1 MTVKRSAKVVEL
13 QPPLRCAEP
22 TADDIESEEDDVA
35 WATRSRMWQSR
46 VAKTSARRT
55 KRAKAHPALILAGHG
70 VSMRIENGALTIQ
83 NGFTHYP
90 QKREIIRYFRGDV
103 ALPERIILLD
113 GSGSISFDVL
123 SWLAEQKVSLIRID
137 WKGDIVC
144 VAGASGYSANH
155 FRVRWQLEARENPGQ
170 RNEFCRSLITRKIEA
185 SIVTLEKSIPRSD
198 RWERAMKSA
207 YAALTRL
214 DENPPEIISELRALE
229 ANCAAS
235 YFRSW
240 VGMPMKW
247 RGTSRRPI
255 PDNWLS
261 IGVRS
266 SPYHL
271 AGNRNAA
278 HPVNAILNYAYA
290 ALESEI
296 RIKAISEGYDP
307 TIGIMHEGDDGS
319 SKFIFDLMEPERPK
333 VDRAVLDFVKGLV
346 FDPADF
352 VIRSDGV
359 CRLNPEMA
367 RMVVAKVS
375 VLENFPR
382 RLAVKSTLSRRR
394 GSRPWT
400 AHVIVT
406 E

>member
-1 MTVKRSAKVVEL
+1 MPPRLTNNSEKSATVQFQDAAKLIE
-13 QPPLRCAEP
+13 EE
-22 TADDIESEEDDVA
+22 TDDDIA
-35 WATRSRMWQSR
+35 WATRSSMLKNR
-46 VAKTSARRT
+46 VEKVSARRT
-55 KRAKAHPALILAGHG
+55 KRAKAQPALILAGHG
-70 VSMRIENGALTIQ
+70 VSLRVEGGSLAIR

-90 QKREIIRYFRGDV
+90 QKREIIRYFPGDV

-123 SWLAEQKVSLIRID
+123 SWLAEQKVSFIRID

-144 VAGASGYSANH
+144 VAGASGYSANS
-155 FRVRWQLEARENPGQ
+155 FRVRWQLETRENPEQ
-170 RNEFCRSLITRKIEA
+170 RNDFCRSIITRKIEA
-185 SIVTLEKSIPRSD
+185 TIITLEKSIPRSD
-198 RWERAMKSA
+198 KWERAMRSA
-207 YAALTRL
+207 YAGLSRL
-214 DENPPEIISELRALE
+214 EENPPENISELRVLE

-240 VGMPMKW
+240 VGMPIKW
-247 RGTSRRPI
+247 RGISRRPI
-255 PDNWLS
+255 PENWHS

-271 AGNRNAA
+271 AGNRNAG

-307 TIGIMHEGDDGS
+307 TIGIMHEGSDGS

-333 VDRAVLDFVKGLV
+333 VDRKVLDFIKGHV

-352 VIRSDGV
+352 VIRGDGV

-367 RMVVAKVS
+367 RMVVARVS
-375 VLENFPR
+375 R
-382 RLAVKSTLSRRR
+382 YKSLL
-394 GSRPWT
+394 
-400 AHVIVT
+400 
-406 E
+406 

>member
-1 MTVKRSAKVVEL
+1 MDQTV
-13 QPPLRCAEP
+13 
-22 TADDIESEEDDVA
+22 DDTH
-35 WATRSRMWQSR
+35 WATRSSMWQAR
-46 VAKTSARRT
+46 VDKASARRT
-55 KRAKAHPALILAGHG
+55 KRAKPPPAIILAGHG
-70 VSMRIENGALTIQ
+70 VSLRVENGALKLQ

-90 QKREIIRYFRGDV
+90 QQREIIRYFRGDV
-103 ALPERIILLD
+103 GLPERIILLD
-113 GSGSISFDVL
+113 GSGSVSFDVL

-144 VAGASGYSANH
+144 VAGTSGYSANRH
-155 FRVRWQLEARENPGQ
+155 RVRWQLETLESPEQ
-170 RNEFCRSLITRKIEA
+170 RNGFCRSIITRKIEA
-185 SIVTLEKSIPRSD
+185 TIITLEKSIPRSD
-198 RWERAMKSA
+198 KWERAMKSA
-207 YAALTRL
+207 YAALSRL
-214 DENPPEIISELRALE
+214 DENPPGIISELRALE

-240 VGMPMKW
+240 VGMPIKW

-255 PDNWLS
+255 PENWRS
-261 IGVRS
+261 IGQRS

-278 HPVNAILNYAYA
+278 HPVNAILIYAYA

-307 TIGIMHEGDDGS
+307 TMGIMHEGGDGS

-333 VDRAVLDFVKGLV
+333 IDRAVLDFVKGHV

-367 RMVVAKVS
+367 RMVVARVS
-375 VLENFPR
+375 
-382 RLAVKSTLSRRR
+382 A
-394 GSRPWT
+394 
-400 AHVIVT
+400 
-406 E
+406 

>member
-1 MTVKRSAKVVEL
+1 MDMDV
-13 QPPLRCAEP
+13 
-22 TADDIESEEDDVA
+22 DDTQ
-35 WATRSRMWQSR
+35 WATRSSMWQAR
-46 VAKTSARRT
+46 VEKAYARRT
-55 KRAKAHPALILAGHG
+55 KRAKAAPALILAGHG
-70 VSMRIENGALTIQ
+70 VSLRIENGALTIQ

-90 QKREIIRYFRGDV
+90 QQREIIRYFRGDV

-123 SWLAEQKVSLIRID
+123 SWLAEQKVALIRID
-137 WKGDIVC
+137 RKGDIVC
-144 VAGASGYSANH
+144 VAGASGYSANP
-155 FRVRWQLEARENPGQ
+155 FRVRWQLETRENPEQ
-170 RNEFCRSLITRKIEA
+170 RNDFCRSIITKKIEA
-185 SIVTLEKSIPRSD
+185 SILTLEKSICRSD
-198 RWERAMKSA
+198 KWERAMKSA
-207 YAALTRL
+207 YAALSRL
-214 DENPPEIISELRALE
+214 DENPPETISELRTLE

-240 VGMPMKW
+240 VGVPIKW

-255 PDNWLS
+255 PDNWHS
-261 IGVRS
+261 IGSRS

-307 TIGIMHEGDDGS
+307 TIGIMHEGSDGS
-319 SKFIFDLMEPERPK
+319 AKFIFDLMEPERPK
-333 VDRAVLDFVKGLV
+333 VDRAVLDFVKGHV

-367 RMVVAKVS
+367 RY
-375 VLENFPR
+375 
-382 RLAVKSTLSRRR
+382 
-394 GSRPWT
+394 
-400 AHVIVT
+400 VT
-406 E
+406 ERTAQQTKARYGPRELVGRL

>member
-1 MTVKRSAKVVEL
+1 MGSSDDVKRSVKVIRL

-22 TADDIESEEDDVA
+22 TPADMELEQDDIA
-35 WATRSRMWQSR
+35 WVTRSSMWQSR
-46 VAKTSARRT
+46 VAKVSARRT
-55 KRAKAHPALILAGHG
+55 KRAKAQSALILAGHG
-70 VSMRIENGALTIQ
+70 VSLRVENGALTIQ

-90 QKREIIRYFRGDV
+90 QKREIIRYFRRDV

-113 GSGSISFDVL
+113 GSGSIFFDVL
-123 SWLAEQKVSLIRID
+123 SWLAEQKVSFIRID

-144 VAGASGYSANH
+144 VAGASGYSANP
-155 FRVRWQLEARENPGQ
+155 FRVRWQLETRENPEQ
-170 RNEFCRSLITRKIEA
+170 RNEYCRSIITRKIEA
-185 SIVTLEKSIPRSD
+185 TIITLEKSIPRSHK
-198 RWERAMKSA
+198 WERAMRSA
-207 YAALTRL
+207 YAALSRL
-214 DENPPEIISELRALE
+214 EENPRETIIELRALE

-240 VGMPMKW
+240 VGMPIKW
-247 RGTSRRPI
+247 RGTSRKPI
-255 PDNWLS
+255 PDNWHS
-261 IGVRS
+261 VGPRS
-266 SPYHL
+266 SRYHL

-307 TIGIMHEGDDGS
+307 TIGIMHEGKDGS
-319 SKFIFDLMEPERPK
+319 SKFIFDLMEPQRPE
-333 VDRAVLDFVKGLV
+333 VDRAVLDFVKAHV

-367 RMVVAKVS
+367 RMAVS
-375 VLENFPR
+375 
-382 RLAVKSTLSRRR
+382 
-394 GSRPWT
+394 GSRW
-400 AHVIVT
+400 
-406 E
+406 

>member
-1 MTVKRSAKVVEL
+1 V
-13 QPPLRCAEP
+13 AEP
-22 TADDIESEEDDVA
+22 SDQGVRAAHQAGQGAASFNSRG
-35 WATRSRMWQSR
+35 TRRL
-46 VAKTSARRT
+46 TARR
-55 KRAKAHPALILAGHG
+55 KWRVEHPKWIYALPAKA
-70 VSMRIENGALTIQ
+70 RK
-83 NGFTHYP
+83 F
-90 QKREIIRYFRGDV
+90 RYFRGDV

-123 SWLAEQKVSLIRID
+123 SWLAEQKVSFIRVD

-144 VAGASGYSANH
+144 VAGASGYSANP
-155 FRVRWQLEARENPGQ
+155 FRVRWQFETRENPEQ
-170 RNEFCRSLITRKIEA
+170 RNEFSRSIILRKIEA
-185 SIVTLEKSIPRSD
+185 TIITLEKSVPRSD
-198 RWERAMKSA
+198 KWERAMKSA
-207 YAALTRL
+207 YAALSRL
-214 DENPPEIISELRALE
+214 EENPPEIISELRALE

-240 VGMPMKW
+240 VGVPIKW
-247 RGTSRRPI
+247 RGISRRPI
-255 PDNWLS
+255 PDNWHS

-296 RIKAISEGYDP
+296 RIKAISDGYDP
-307 TIGIMHEGDDGS
+307 TIGIMHEGGEGS

-333 VDRAVLDFVKGLV
+333 IDRAVLNFVKGHV

-352 VIRSDGV
+352 VIRTDGV

-367 RMVVAKVS
+367 QAVVAKVTRYK
-375 VLENFPR
+375 EC
-382 RLAVKSTLSRRR
+382 
-394 GSRPWT
+394 G
-400 AHVIVT
+400 AHGRNGR
-406 E
+406 